1 MEHTKAL
8 NALEV
13 RTPPSPS
20 LHRQR
25 KTTPKHQK
33 KLSRTPQQIQILT
46 PSSPQPFLALSKS
59 ATSPR
64 AAVDLIERATSAPNT
79 FIFTE
84 LLSTPQIQALATAGD
99 AYPHHLTLLQIFS
112 YGTWATYRSTP
123 SLPALNDAQKRKLR
137 QLTLLTLA
145 RSAHHSPDPSTPV
158 LSYPSLLSAL
168 DLASPQELEE
178 LVISAI
184 YAGLLSAKLDPQHAL
199 VRINHVAPLRDVAP
213 GDGAVSGLLTSL
225 RSWADRCDATL
236 HSLEAQMNSLREA
249 ADRRAS
255 DAAAREDRAAALV
268 DAEKKGVLSQPL
280 SASRSSTAAAAAA
293 ASEMGGG
300 VTIFATAPNGA
311 VTTSRRN
318 ILLTPAATGSSSNT
332 DELDVGGGRRS
343 ANFAP
348 AAAANAAAAAAGG
361 GRATRSGGAAAVA
374 NASTAASGSA
384 AGTAEG
390 VVKTASK
397 RGSGHLSGDDEGNE
411 DEAGMELDEEE
422 AEEAEGK
429 KRTSRRKLEG

>member
-1 MEHTKAL
+1 ML
-8 NALEV
+8 SRFV
-13 RTPPSPS
+13 PPPSPPGS
-20 LHRQR
+20 DGGKRGR
-25 KTTPKHQK
+25 TPKEAIPH
-33 KLSRTPQQIQILT
+33 TQQTQILT
-46 PSSPQPFLALSKS
+46 PLPPAQPFLALSKS

-84 LLSTPQIQALATAGD
+84 LLETPQIQALATAGD

-112 YGTWATYRSTP
+112 HGTWAMARSTP
-123 SLPALNDAQKRKLR
+123 DLPALNDAQKRKLR

-145 RSAHHSPDPSTPV
+145 RSAHRPADPSSPV
-158 LSYPSLLSAL
+158 LGYPSLLAAL
-168 DLASPQELEE
+168 DLPSPQELEE

-213 GDGAVSGLLTSL
+213 DGAVSGLLTSL

-236 HSLEAQMNSLREA
+236 HSLEAQMSSLRAA
-249 ADRRAS
+249 ADRRAA

-280 SASRSSTAAAAAA
+280 SASRSTTTTGAA

-300 VTIFATAPNGA
+300 VTIFATAPNGTVA
-311 VTTSRRN
+311 TSRRN
-318 ILLTPAATGSSSNT
+318 ILLTPAATGSSS
-332 DELDVGGGRRS
+332 DGLDAGGGRRS
-343 ANFAP
+343 TNFAP
-348 AAAANAAAAAAGG
+348 AAAANAAAASAGG
-361 GRATRSGGAAAVA
+361 GRATRSSGAA
-374 NASTAASGSA
+374 ASTAASGSA

-411 DEAGMELDEEE
+411 DEAGMELDEDE
-422 AEEAEGK
+422 AEEAAEGK
-429 KRTSRRKLEG
+429 KRASRRKLEG

>member
-13 RTPPSPS
+13 CPPPSPRPS
-20 LHRQR
+20 RHRQR
-25 KTTPKHQK
+25 K
-33 KLSRTPQQIQILT
+33 R
-46 PSSPQPFLALSKS
+46 SSPVPPADPNTDPPSPTQPFLALSKS

-112 YGTWATYRSTP
+112 YGTWATFRSTP
-123 SLPALNDAQKRKLR
+123 DLPALNDAQKRKLR

-158 LSYPSLLSAL
+158 LSYPSLISAL
-168 DLASPQELEE
+168 DLTTPQELEE

-213 GDGAVSGLLTSL
+213 DDSAVSGLLTSL
-225 RSWADRCDATL
+225 RSWASRCDATL
-236 HSLEAQMNSLREA
+236 QSLETQMSSLRAA
-249 ADRRAS
+249 ADRRAA
-255 DAAAREDRAAALV
+255 DVAAREDRAAALV
-268 DAEKKGVLSQPL
+268 DAEKKGVSQPL
-280 SASRSSTAAAAAA
+280 SASRSSAAAAAA
-293 ASEMGGG
+293 ASEGG
-300 VTIFATAPNGA
+300 VTIFATAANGA
-311 VTTSRRN
+311 VATSRRN
-318 ILLTPAATGSSSNT
+318 ILLTPAATGS
-332 DELDVGGGRRS
+332 DGLDAGGRRS

-348 AAAANAAAAAAGG
+348 AAAANAAAGGG
-361 GRATRSGGAAAVA
+361 GRATRSSSAAAVA
-374 NASTAASGSA
+374 NAASTAASGSA

-411 DEAGMELDEEE
+411 DEAGMEVDEDE
-422 AEEAEGK
+422 AEEGEGK
-429 KRTSRRKLEG
+429 KRASRRKLEG

>member
-13 RTPPSPS
+13 RPPPSPLPAS
-20 LHRQR
+20 TTESHAE
-25 KTTPKHQK
+25 TPKEAIRH
-33 KLSRTPQQIQILT
+33 PQQTQILT
-46 PSSPQPFLALSKS
+46 SPLPQPFLALSKS

-112 YGTWATYRSTP
+112 YGTWATFRSTP

-168 DLASPQELEE
+168 DLTFPQELEE

-213 GDGAVSGLLTSL
+213 DDAAVSGLLTSL
-225 RSWADRCDATL
+225 RSWASRCDATL
-236 HSLEAQMNSLREA
+236 QSLETQMNSLRAA
-249 ADRRAS
+249 ADRRAA
-255 DAAAREDRAAALV
+255 DVAAREDRAAALV
-268 DAEKKGVLSQPL
+268 DAEKKGVSQPL
-280 SASRSSTAAAAAA
+280 SASRSSAAAAAA
-293 ASEMGGG
+293 ASEGG
-300 VTIFATAPNGA
+300 VTIFATAANGA
-311 VTTSRRN
+311 VATSRRN
-318 ILLTPAATGSSSNT
+318 ILLTPAATGS
-332 DELDVGGGRRS
+332 DGLDAGGRRS

-348 AAAANAAAAAAGG
+348 AAAANAAAAGGG
-361 GRATRSGGAAAVA
+361 GRATRSSGAAAVA
-374 NASTAASGSA
+374 NAASTAASGSA

-411 DEAGMELDEEE
+411 DEAGMEVDEEE
-422 AEEAEGK
+422 AEEGEGK
-429 KRTSRRKLEG
+429 KRASRRKLEG